1 MPMSWCD
8 EKLGLDPAA
17 EMTREMRDAANRTIA
32 GLPVADL
39 VRAWRETKTVSYPHW
54 TAGEC
59 RFHMYFDRVGY
70 DDPQRAL
77 AFVVADVAIEPDDAI
92 VAMLAEGKLLMQLLG
107 NNVHQTVD
115 GLEAAAANS
124 PRLRWLLGGIAW
136 CFRGGMVEDKAIAR
150 RLLAIADEAAFKA
163 WKREYKKDAWDIDF
177 AALPVAELAKAWVE
191 MNFRSPVERERDDN
205 ASKLFDYQGDLV
217 KEEPERALALILEIL
232 RIEQNPRLL
241 GLLAAGLLEDLLVCQ
256 GAVVIDAVEREARG
270 NLAFRQLLT
279 GVYYSSVDDDVAERI
294 NRATAQ
300 LTH

>member
-1 MPMSWCD
+1 MNLPTAAGDKQDRARYGTMPMSWCD

-59 RFHMYFDRVGY
+59 GFPMYFDRVGY

-115 GLEAAAANS
+115 GLGA
-124 PRLRWLLGGIAW
+124 GGA
-136 CFRGGMVEDKAIAR
+136 
-150 RLLAIADEAAFKA
+150 
-163 WKREYKKDAWDIDF
+163 
-177 AALPVAELAKAWVE
+177 
-191 MNFRSPVERERDDN
+191 
-205 ASKLFDYQGDLV
+205 
-217 KEEPERALALILEIL
+217 
-232 RIEQNPRLL
+232 
-241 GLLAAGLLEDLLVCQ
+241 
-256 GAVVIDAVEREARG
+256 
-270 NLAFRQLLT
+270 
-279 GVYYSSVDDDVAERI
+279 
-294 NRATAQ
+294 
-300 LTH
+300 